1 MKLSKE
7 EMKEQRRRLHKIYM
21 DHDVTE
27 FRKFLEDRSK
37 LKPELTPY
45 ITETD
50 EVVSELMYNMK
61 SQLMYLGP
69 DWQEARNHLR
79 YKQFWEFSS
88 AYQSI
93 EHIPLCV
100 ACKHFR
106 EAPNKDEEP
115 CMHLGA
121 TPSDI
126 SCRAFESL

>member
-7 EMKEQRRRLHKIYM
+7 EMKEQRRRLHKIYL

-37 LKPELTPY
+37 FKPELIPY

-61 SQLMYLGP
+61 SQLMYLGE
-69 DWQEARNHLR
+69 DWQDARNHLR
-79 YKQFWEFSS
+79 YKQFWEESCRP
-88 AYQSI
+88 I
-93 EHIPLCV
+93 EEIPIC
-100 ACKHFR
+100 ATCKYFR
-106 EAPNKDEEP
+106 DGPSNKEDP

-126 SCRAFESL
+126 SCHAFESL